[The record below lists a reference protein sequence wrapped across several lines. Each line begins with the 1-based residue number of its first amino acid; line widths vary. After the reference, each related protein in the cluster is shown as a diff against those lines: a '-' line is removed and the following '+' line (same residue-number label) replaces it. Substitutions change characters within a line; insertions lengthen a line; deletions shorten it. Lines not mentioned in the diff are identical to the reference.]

1 MTELPKIKRIYV
13 NGKRRFRWKYDRKT
27 GVLEFNKPV
36 PAGAK
41 VEIEYVRKR
50 GKSDDGERTQ
60 QTVLPEQTDRT

>member
-1 MTELPKIKRIYV
+1 MTEYPKIKRIYV

-27 GVLEFNKPV
+27 GVLEFKKPV

-41 VEIEYVRKR
+41 IEIEYVKRR

-60 QTVLPEQTDRT
+60 QTVLSEQIDRT

>member
-13 NGKRRFRWKYDRKT
+13 NGKRRFRWRFDRKA
-27 GVLEFNKPV
+27 GVLEFKKPV

-41 VEIEYVRKR
+41 IEIEYVKRR